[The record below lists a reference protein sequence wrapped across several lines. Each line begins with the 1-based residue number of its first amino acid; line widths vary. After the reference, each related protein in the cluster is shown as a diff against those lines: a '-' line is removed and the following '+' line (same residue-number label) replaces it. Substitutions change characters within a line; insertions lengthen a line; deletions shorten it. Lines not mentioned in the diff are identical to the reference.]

1 MYQIDIQKLDHKY
14 MITEGET
21 EAAVFTYLWDIV
33 QNVPVEDY
41 LEEVEKNVDVS
52 KTLAYLR
59 LASFVPFFLRA
70 SDIVWDFDD
79 GGDRTYSF
87 NDNLRELV
95 IDDEA
100 IKPYTLN
107 VIKNCLQKQG
117 MINLSDFDA
126 PIDDEYF
133 YNDEKWS
140 FFKDLADCFSVR
152 KYLKSL
158 HINDLTVLF
167 SNICDNED
175 AQNLANSVYAPG
187 NMLDAEE
194 NEPSNSIDNH
204 MDYDPNED
212 LVFPEEDEQFFLDC
226 DLDELPLSQDDLDFS
241 DESQD
246 SEYSE
251 SVDSG
256 VEPDAESTSDKLQD
270 SVDESYESDYED
282 EDYVHEFD
290 SQDDFVEFVVQHSDE
305 LFPKAPTYIQCHLYS
320 YLNGDC
326 D

>member
-1 MYQIDIQKLDHKY
+1 MELSMHQIDIQNLDHKY
-14 MITEGET
+14 MITESET

-41 LEEVEKNVDVS
+41 LKDADKDENVS
-52 KTLAYLR
+52 ITLSYLR

-87 NDNLRELV
+87 NDNLRQLV
-95 IDDEA
+95 IDDEV

-107 VIKNCLQKQG
+107 VIKNCLQNQG
-117 MINLSDFDA
+117 LINLSDFDA

-140 FFKDLADCFSVR
+140 FFNDLANCFNVR
-152 KYLKSL
+152 NYLKTL

-167 SNICDNED
+167 SSITDNED
-175 AQNLANSVYAPG
+175 AQNLANRLYAP
-187 NMLDAEE
+187 
-194 NEPSNSIDNH
+194 ID
-204 MDYDPNED
+204 
-212 LVFPEEDEQFFLDC
+212 DEA
-226 DLDELPLSQDDLDFS
+226 PLGF
-241 DESQD
+241 
-246 SEYSE
+246 
-251 SVDSG
+251 
-256 VEPDAESTSDKLQD
+256 
-270 SVDESYESDYED
+270 D
-282 EDYVHEFD
+282 EDNSEVEYEHEFAYE
-290 SQDDFVEFVVQHSDE
+290 DDFVEFISQHTNE
-305 LFPKAPTYIQCHLYS
+305 LFPTPPTYTQCHLDS

>member
-41 LEEVEKNVDVS
+41 LKDADKDENVS
-52 KTLAYLR
+52 ITLSYLR

-87 NDNLRELV
+87 NDNLRQLV
-95 IDDEA
+95 IDDEV

-107 VIKNCLQKQG
+107 VIKNCLQNQG
-117 MINLSDFDA
+117 LINLSDFDA

-140 FFKDLADCFSVR
+140 FFKDLADCFSSQ

-167 SNICDNED
+167 SSITDTEE
-175 AQNLANSVYAPG
+175 AQNLANHLFSPIDDEAPVG
-187 NMLDAEE
+187 FDDE
-194 NEPSNSIDNH
+194 N
-204 MDYDPNED
+204 
-212 LVFPEEDEQFFLDC
+212 
-226 DLDELPLSQDDLDFS
+226 
-241 DESQD
+241 
-246 SEYSE
+246 
-251 SVDSG
+251 
-256 VEPDAESTSDKLQD
+256 A
-270 SVDESYESDYED
+270 D

-290 SQDDFVEFVVQHSDE
+290 SQDEFVEFVMKHSDE
-305 LFPKAPTYIQCHLYS
+305 LFPKDPTSIQCHLYS
-320 YLNGDC
+320 FLNGDC